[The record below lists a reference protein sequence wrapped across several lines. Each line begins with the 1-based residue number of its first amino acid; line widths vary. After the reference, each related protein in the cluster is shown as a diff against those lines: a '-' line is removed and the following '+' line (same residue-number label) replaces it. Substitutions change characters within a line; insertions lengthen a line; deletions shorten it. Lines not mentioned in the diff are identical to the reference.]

1 VRAGIDPNHG
11 FPYLW
16 LMNPG
21 DSPYIGPFARGGFF
35 EEFDYNNGC
44 VEEFIRDVCA
54 YWLDSFQID
63 GIRFDFTLGF
73 FQEGNPNVG
82 IAKLVSDIKGAS
94 RSGWSQQRR
103 ADVGA
108 PHRQSF

>member
-16 LMNPG
+16 LMNPN
-21 DSPYIGPFARGGFF
+21 DSPYIDPFARGGFF

-63 GIRFDFTLGF
+63 SIRFDFTLGF